1 MDINEFAKLLQG
13 SLRYEMHNG
22 TLTLT
27 GYYSG
32 KEINLDLTRIT
43 EEMLEE
49 LIVEDNEEEIEE
61 F

>member
-1 MDINEFAKLLQG
+1 MNINEFITLVQS
-13 SLRYEMHNG
+13 SLRYEMGDG

-32 KEINLDLTRIT
+32 KQVTLDLTRMT

-49 LIVEDNEEEIEE
+49 LIVEDEEEEIEE
-61 F
+61 

>member
-1 MDINEFAKLLQG
+1 MNINEFIKLLQG

-32 KEINLDLTRIT
+32 KQVSLDLTRMT

-49 LIVEDNEEEIEE
+49 LIIEDEE
-61 F
+61 